1 MNATKKNSNEIKDR
15 DFDIVSKMVKF
26 ACHLIF
32 STAQR
37 QSASYF
43 KWYRANNKDVG
54 MLKYKNLKLTI
65 YLSKLRKFLCTVLLN
80 CLYSSIFPLRKSF
93 HPFVNES
100 DEKKTNVLFKPF

>member
-1 MNATKKNSNEIKDR
+1 MQQKKNSNEMSNVIKVR

-65 YLSKLRKFLCTVLLN
+65 YLSKLRNSYVRY
-80 CLYSSIFPLRKSF
+80 CLIVNIVRFSHCANHNHSIPL
-93 HPFVNES
+93 
-100 DEKKTNVLFKPF
+100 